1 MIVFSLNGCTDVP
14 ADADCIGCEYAT
26 PVLEARPGPARQHVH
41 VGALFGEPGRGRTAP
56 TPPTNK
62 VESFNRFSQWIG
74 FGNRFGEY
82 STHELG
88 IQPAAYDPK
97 LDFDFTPLREK
108 TGVWCRRPFR

>member
-14 ADADCIGCEYAT
+14 ADANCIGCEYAT

-41 VGALFGEPGRGRTAP
+41 V
-56 TPPTNK
+56 
-62 VESFNRFSQWIG
+62 NRFSQWIG

-88 IQPAAYDPK
+88 IQPAA
-97 LDFDFTPLREK
+97 
-108 TGVWCRRPFR
+108 